1 MKKKGLLTALTIA
14 AICAAIALAG
24 FATACSAQQAGESDA
39 PSVDSGASS
48 DAFVWSPEADC
59 TMCHATQA
67 ASRTNQ
73 AYQLC
78 ASHRELDCMACH
90 TDQSGLEEAH
100 QDVTLQDTDGA
111 KKLKK
116 TSVGDDVCLSCHAN
130 DYTAEATADVTALV
144 DSNGTTVNPHDLP
157 ATPKHE
163 QNITCSSCHDM
174 HSDSS
179 VEETATSLCLSCHH
193 KNVYECNT
201 CHKS

>member
-1 MKKKGLLTALTIA
+1 MRSFGALRRIARCAMQPKQPPEPTRRTSYARRTADSTAWPATRTSRALKK
-14 AICAAIALAG
+14 
-24 FATACSAQQAGESDA
+24 
-39 PSVDSGASS
+39 
-48 DAFVWSPEADC
+48 
-59 TMCHATQA
+59 
-67 ASRTNQ
+67 
-73 AYQLC
+73 
-78 ASHRELDCMACH
+78 
-90 TDQSGLEEAH
+90 AH

-157 ATPKHE
+157 ATSKHE

-201 CHKS
+201 CHEP